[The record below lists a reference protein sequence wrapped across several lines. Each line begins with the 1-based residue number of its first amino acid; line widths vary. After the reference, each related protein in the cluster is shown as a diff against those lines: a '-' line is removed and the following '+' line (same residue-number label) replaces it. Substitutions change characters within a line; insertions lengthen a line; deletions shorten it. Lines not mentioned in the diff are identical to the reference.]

1 MPMPF
6 LFIGSTGDRS
16 GQSLLAWAIAE
27 KLKEKGLKVGFMKPF
42 GTAPVSSNGLWG
54 DPDVLLFKD
63 VLTLQDPIEKI
74 CPYHIGED
82 SFNLK
87 EGQQIKDQLIS
98 KARGLVAGKD
108 ILLIM
113 GSARIFFDDLS
124 HPVNDVALIN
134 DLGAKVVLI
143 HRYRKN
149 ATTLYSILSVSSI
162 LKERLAG
169 IVLNRI
175 PQEAMESV
183 RKGVVLPLERNG
195 LPVVAVL
202 AEDSRLSLPT
212 LLDIKRIFKGRAL
225 TGEGFLDQ
233 PVGGMT
239 VGASDLT
246 GEMRLFKRVYN
257 KIILLKPE
265 DPSAPS
271 KPTEARPIAGVL
283 LTGDR
288 EPGSQALQVAGNAG
302 VPLVLVQQDTFE
314 VMERLGH
321 WRSPLTRSDENKVRL
336 FIDLLD
342 ETGATEK
349 LFRSLAL

>member
-1 MPMPF
+1 MPF

-16 GQSLLAWAIAE
+16 GQSLLAWAVAE
-27 KLKEKGLKVGFMKPF
+27 RLKEKGLKVGFMKPF

-63 VLTLQDPIEKI
+63 VLGIQDPIERI
-74 CPYHIGED
+74 CPYPLGED
-82 SFNLK
+82 AFRLEK
-87 EGQQIKDQLIS
+87 GQQIKEQLTP
-98 KARGLVAGKD
+98 KARELLAGKD

-124 HPVNDVALIN
+124 HPVNDVSLIN

-149 ATTLYSILSVSSI
+149 STTLYSILSVTSM

-175 PQEAMESV
+175 PQEGLESV
-183 RKGVVLPLERNG
+183 REGVVSPLERNG
-195 LPVVAVL
+195 APIVAVL

-212 LLDIKRIFKGRAL
+212 LLDIKKTFEGQVLR
-225 TGEGFLDQ
+225 GEDSLNQ

-239 VGASDLT
+239 VGAGDLT
-246 GEMRLFKRVYN
+246 GDLRLFKRVYN
-257 KIILLKPE
+257 KIVLLKPG
-265 DPSAPS
+265 DPSVPLE
-271 KPTEARPIAGVL
+271 PTEARPIAGIL
-283 LTGDR
+283 LTGNR
-288 EPGSQALQVAGNAG
+288 EPGRQILEAAGNAG

-314 VMERLGH
+314 VMERVGH
-321 WRSPLTRSDENKVRL
+321 WRSPLTRNDENKVRL
-336 FIDLLD
+336 FIELL
-342 ETGATEK
+342 EGAGAFEK